1 MKFLL
6 AKFAKLPL
14 YIRET
19 GKRVRDNIEADFAE
33 HMHFDYQSKYH
44 NLSYNSGV
52 GISF

>member
-19 GKRVRDNIEADFAE
+19 RKRVRDNIEADFAE

-44 NLSYNSGV
+44 NLIYNSGV